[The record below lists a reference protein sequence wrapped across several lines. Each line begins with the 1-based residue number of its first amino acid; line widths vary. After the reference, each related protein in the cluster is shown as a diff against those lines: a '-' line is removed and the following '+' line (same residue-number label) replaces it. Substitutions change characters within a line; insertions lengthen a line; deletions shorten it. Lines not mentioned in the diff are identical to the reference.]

1 MSSLK
6 LAIVQFPRDTTDLN
20 KNITRM
26 KQYFSQITAEAEVI
40 LLPEDWL
47 GATAIDWDDYR
58 RIIAELF
65 HILKS
70 GHSPCPLLVSG
81 AQYVRAEGNIYS
93 RGMVLGGALPAPVV
107 FEKHFPSRAI
117 GERDYVEPG
126 SLLPV
131 VEHRGITLG
140 MAVCVDI
147 MYPELVRGL
156 ALRGALL
163 VLNPANIPAARMP
176 MWQGIGI
183 ARACENTIFV
193 ATANNTATAYPDGRE
208 VLGESFV
215 VYPDGYT
222 ILSSGREPGVFYFDL
237 DLSRLDQVRRRWPYL
252 EDVRTNKK
260 IICRWYYG

>member
-6 LAIVQFPRDTTDLN
+6 LAIVQFPRDTTNLN
-20 KNITRM
+20 KNITLM
-26 KQYFSQITAEAEVI
+26 QQYFSQITAGAEVI

-47 GATAIDWDDYR
+47 GATVIDWNDYR
-58 RIIAELF
+58 RIVTELF
-65 HILKS
+65 HTLKDS
-70 GHSPCPLLVSG
+70 SSRPLLVSG

-93 RGMVLGGALPAPVV
+93 RGVVLGGALSAPVA

-117 GERDYVEPG
+117 GERGYVKPG

-131 VEHRGITLG
+131 VEHRGIALG

-156 ALRGALL
+156 TLRGALL
-163 VLNPANIPAARMP
+163 VLNPANIPATRMP

-183 ARACENTIFV
+183 ARACENTVFV

-222 ILSSGREPGVFYFDL
+222 LLACGREPGVFYFDL
-237 DLSRLDQVRRRWPYL
+237 DLSRLDRVRRRWPYL
-252 EDVRTNKK
+252 EDVRTNRE